1 MPSVFTAEQA
11 AKIIAEEAGLEWS
24 SECNRKKALD
34 WLNRIREY
42 IWRFRFVRGWPINEC
57 LPVEQ
62 FLEDCNSCHKTY
74 NGIAL
79 PVTGLTAVSITLA
92 NQDDAPMRIVPR
104 GGVFPMNRPSG
115 APTMCDVKAIHM
127 GEFSLRHDPPADD
140 VYFYWLRSSSQKDK
154 GKVVRVNYIDANG
167 NPHSDDVE
175 LQADGNRTE
184 QPVFRL
190 MTPNEFGGLT
200 LPDDMEGILRVGCYK
215 GEDGGMNG
223 IGPYH
228 TLADIPPGI
237 TAPSWTRYKL
247 QNVCCGRMVKIDGKR
262 DFVPITSM
270 LSWVE
275 SNKSELWRAGYRY
288 VRGINQQTQDEGIAA
303 GNASNLA
310 TFTGFVLREQEA
322 IYGAEMQRSIRFEGF
337 LSPYGPSRTP

>member
-11 AKIIAEEAGLEWS
+11 ARVIAEDAGLEWS
-24 SECNRKKALD
+24 SECDRKKALD

-42 IWRFRFVRGWPINEC
+42 IWRFRFVRGWPINES
-57 LPVEQ
+57 LTVEQ
-62 FLEDCNSCHKTY
+62 FIEGDFMHPKIY

-79 PVTGLTAVSITLA
+79 PVTGLTAVSITIA
-92 NQDDAPMRIVPR
+92 NRDESPMKIVPR
-104 GGVFPMNRPSG
+104 GGVFPFNRPSG
-115 APTMCDVKAIHM
+115 SPTQCDVKAIHM

-140 VYFYWLRSSSQKDK
+140 VYFYWLRSSSARDA
-154 GKVVRVNYIDANG
+154 GKFVRLNYIDATG
-167 NPHSDDVE
+167 HHVADDIE
-175 LQADGNRTE
+175 LQADGNRTR
-184 QPVFRL
+184 QPVLRL
-190 MTPNEFGGLT
+190 MTPSEFGGIS
-200 LPDDMEGILRVGCYK
+200 LPEDMDGVLRIGCYK
-215 GEDGGMNG
+215 GEDGGKDG
-223 IGPYH
+223 AGPYH
-228 TLADIPPGI
+228 SLADIPPGI

-247 QNVCCGRMVKIDGKR
+247 QKVCCGTVVQIEGKR

-275 SNKSELWRAGYRY
+275 SNKTELWRSGYRY

-322 IYGAEMQRSIRFEGF
+322 IYGGETTRTIRFEGF
-337 LSPYGPSRTP
+337 LSPFGPSRLR